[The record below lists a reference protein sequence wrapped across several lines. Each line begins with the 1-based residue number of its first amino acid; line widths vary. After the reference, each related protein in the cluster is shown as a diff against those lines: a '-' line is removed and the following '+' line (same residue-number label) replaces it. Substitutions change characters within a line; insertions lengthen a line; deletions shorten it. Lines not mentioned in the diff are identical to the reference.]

1 MLGGGREVSETNTEN
16 IFRDFYGSTT
26 FIEKS
31 AISKEYG
38 FKSKKNTN
46 YNGYP
51 DFFKEVILDNGK
63 KIFVIVEAKA
73 TNHQNACEEVL
84 FYAKNNKIDIKKD
97 NIIAIAVSGQTKE
110 DYKATY
116 HLFHDSKKE
125 YNLNINNL
133 ISIEEL
139 IKTYR
144 AITLKQNYEKIISVS
159 DDINTYFNNNTNC
172 DVADRPFFFSALII
186 AMNDKSF
193 EIERKQTIKQIN
205 EEILRVVNEK
215 LVGKI
220 NQNVS
225 KYDAVARYSF
235 LKNIDVSNS
244 IGNQQQRRGKVKTS
258 KIFNYNV
265 GISDVDNYKKFIKR
279 FFEIYGE
286 FNETLRYYDVIGKT
300 YTDFLKYVKAA
311 GGQDIIITPD
321 HIKQF
326 MYKIIGVDAD
336 DVILDTCTGSGGFIA
351 TGFGKLIDAN
361 KEKHKNVE
369 VDSEIFKNITEK
381 QLVAIENSPNMYS
394 LAFSNM
400 ILHGDGKSNLYQGDC
415 FNKKFDNIIKP
426 LKPTLGIIN
435 PPYNDKAAP
444 FFMKRLLELLE
455 YGGKAIIIAPS
466 NCLVQDTETTE
477 KILSKHT
484 LKAVI
489 KLNGKIFTSQSI
501 GVQTSLYVFEA
512 HKSHNNQDVYFYDFS
527 DDGYYYSAKKEYEND
542 FKERADKA
550 VDEIKHRTIIDGKS
564 YWEKPNEK
572 LDNLQYVCK
581 KEQKITYND
590 FINTLIDYA
599 IYELNCCKNYD
610 GGDNTSNSANK

>member
-1 MLGGGREVSETNTEN
+1 MGGGVEVSETNTEN

-31 AISKEYG
+31 AISREYG

-63 KIFVIVEAKA
+63 RFFVIVEAKA

-84 FYAKNNKIDIKKD
+84 FYAKNNKINIKD
-97 NIIAIAVSGQTKE
+97 DIIAIAVSGQTKE

-116 HLFHDSKKE
+116 YLFHGEKRKE
-125 YNLNINNL
+125 YDLNIYDL

-139 IKTYR
+139 IKTYKS
-144 AITLKQNYEKIISVS
+144 ITLKQNYEKIISVS

-225 KYDAVARYSF
+225 KYDAVVRYSF
-235 LKNIDVSNS
+235 LKNIDVLNR

-258 KIFNYNV
+258 KIFNYNI
-265 GISDVDNYKKFIKR
+265 GISKVENYKKFIKR

-311 GGQDIIITPD
+311 GGQDIVITPD

-326 MYKIIGVDAD
+326 MYNIIGVDAD

-351 TGFGKLIDAN
+351 TGFGKLIEAN
-361 KEKHKNVE
+361 KEKGRNVE
-369 VDSEIFKNITEK
+369 VDSQIFKNITEK

-415 FNKKFDNIIKP
+415 FDEKFDKIIHD

-466 NCLVQDTETTE
+466 NCLVQDAETNR

-484 LKAVI
+484 LKVVI
-489 KLNGKIFTSQSI
+489 KMSGKILISQGI
-501 GVQTSLYVFEA
+501 NTQPSLYAFEA

-550 VDEIKHRTIIDGKS
+550 VDEIKHKTLIDGKS

-590 FINTLIDYA
+590 FINTLIDYT

-610 GGDNTSNSANK
+610 GGDNTSN